1 MTRTMKRMAPICGTT
16 ALLALVFAFHGC
28 AADNMGNTGTGGA
41 PATGT
46 GGTSTTGT
54 GGTTTTGAGGTTT
67 AGTGGTSTGA
77 AGATTS
83 TGGTTGAAGQSG
95 TFGSPACGNTMAGAA
110 AGKGVACTADDVQLC
125 YKTCGPEKS
134 GVKSETCTNGA
145 YAEGSCMF
153 DQTENFMCYAIP
165 ATPDPTCPTTA
176 PMASSACAIADCV
189 VCGGTT
195 GYLDSSGASKTGYC
209 VCQASS
215 SNPTW
220 SCASSTAWPCPS
232 GSGC

>member
-1 MTRTMKRMAPICGTT
+1 MTTTMRRMAPICGAT
-16 ALLALVFAFHGC
+16 ALLALVFAFQGC
-28 AADNMGNTGTGGA
+28 ATDNTGSVATGGSTGAGTGGV
-41 PATGT
+41 
-46 GGTSTTGT
+46 
-54 GGTTTTGAGGTTT
+54 TTTGAGGT
-67 AGTGGTSTGA
+67 STP
-77 AGATTS
+77 
-83 TGGTTGAAGQSG
+83 TGGTTGAAGAPAAGGTTGAAGESG
-95 TFGSPACGNTMAGAA
+95 TFGSPACGNTMAGTA
-110 AGKGVACTADDVQLC
+110 AGKGVACTTADVQLC

-145 YAEGSCMF
+145 YAEGACMF
-153 DQTENFMCYAIP
+153 DQTKNFMCYAIP

-176 PMASSACAIADCV
+176 PMASSACTIADCV

-195 GYLDSSGASKTGYC
+195 GYLDSTGAAKTGYC

-232 GSGC
+232 GTGC

>member
-1 MTRTMKRMAPICGTT
+1 MTTNMRRMAPICGVT
-16 ALLALVFAFHGC
+16 ALLALVFAFQGC
-28 AADNMGNTGTGGA
+28 ATDNTGSTGTGGSTGA
-41 PATGT
+41 GT
-46 GGTSTTGT
+46 GGVTTTGT
-54 GGTTTTGAGGTTT
+54 GGTPA
-67 AGTGGTSTGA
+67 
-77 AGATTS
+77 
-83 TGGTTGAAGQSG
+83 GGTTGAAGAAATGGATGAAGESG
-95 TFGSPACGNTMAGAA
+95 TFGSPACGNTMAGTA
-110 AGKGVACTADDVQLC
+110 AGKGIACATADVQLC

-134 GVKSETCTNGA
+134 GVMSETCTNGA
-145 YAEGSCMF
+145 YAEGACMF
-153 DQTENFMCYAIP
+153 DPSKTYACYAVP

-176 PMASSACAIADCV
+176 PMASSPCTIADCV

-195 GYLDSSGASKTGYC
+195 GYLDSTGAAKTGYC